1 MPYSFTRTL
10 AVIIYILF
18 VAIMANGLLLT
29 WLNSKAQ
36 RIDTNNILYSD
47 AQVSE
52 IGGLDNCIKK
62 IVSEDLIPTDG
73 TFFKIFTCY
82 ERYLMI
88 GYRYDAGKYGA
99 IILFS
104 FSSGSKEYRLKNRL
118 INKIK

>member
-1 MPYSFTRTL
+1 MEG
-10 AVIIYILF
+10 IYAF
-18 VAIMANGLLLT
+18 
-29 WLNSKAQ
+29 LNSKAQ
-36 RIDTNNILYSD
+36 RIDTNSILYSD

-62 IVSEDLIPTDG
+62 IISEDLIPTDG

-104 FSSGSKEYRLKNRL
+104 FSSDSKEYRLQNGL
-118 INKIK
+118 INTLK